1 MERDPPELGD
11 SVNNEGS
18 GSATPDG
25 EIDIPSVG
33 DHLRELIESERL
45 EAEEPADDDAER
57 AGYIKRIDMVNFMC
71 HDNLTIEFGPR
82 MNFITGKNGSG
93 KSTVLTALTTC
104 LGGKASSTNR
114 GSSVKSLIKEG
125 KSRALI
131 RATIANKGA
140 MAYDHNRFG
149 DVIQIERR
157 LDADSSGSYKIM
169 NSSGKVV
176 SSSKEELRKILSIF
190 SIFVDN
196 PFAILTQDTA
206 RSFLTESNAESK
218 YQHFKRAMTMD
229 KIENYREGLGES
241 LVQQKQKLAG
251 QKEIVNEMKAKAK
264 EVENKFNS
272 FKKLDSAEK
281 DLRYWNAI
289 LEWNKV
295 FETES
300 KVSAAESTIDE
311 IQKEIENIRRQCDD
325 HEGISAQKQTEI
337 DQVQV
342 EVNQVNDT
350 IAKLNEEINSIKD
363 GNRSN
368 METTKS
374 LKAEK
379 ANIVQSKEQSKRQ
392 IVELEREKAKLLD
405 TSGFEAARRQKHE
418 QLDRARSQL
427 EKLASES
434 ENDEQNKS
442 SLSHKE
448 QQLEER
454 LQSAQD
460 QQRKAEAR
468 VQQER
473 ARWKELQGSQTNA
486 WSTYAEGGRDAD
498 FKGFMAHF
506 EKTNFQDSPIG
517 PIGRYVTLKDPAW
530 SSVLEQTL
538 KRATSTFIA
547 FCQEDRDRLRS
558 LLRQHRLRN
567 PVLLRSRELFSFEQG
582 LPSREFTTVL
592 DVLDI
597 SNEYVKRALID
608 ANRIEQT
615 ILIAERSK
623 GADVMKKHPENVRT
637 CIARDQKGGGY
648 NIGSTT
654 VGVQKTAPIQPFRLL
669 PRMSS
674 DNSAVLRQV
683 EEEVKRLQSEAKTA
697 LERTSSLGRELR
709 ETQQQLRKLNNT
721 THHRQSETQRLER
734 RIAEL
739 TEELEDSQ
747 DPGDDQIN
755 DINARIEK
763 CKDDLASYEKQL
775 EDNLAELIECEE
787 KKRQV
792 DNEISVV
799 WSKVKEKEDAI
810 KELQKQET
818 AIRREKQQID
828 KNKDNSITI
837 IAGHD
842 KKIEKNRQE
851 IARLQQQVKVQMERA
866 QAFSEDRV
874 EFPSG
879 LSVEN
884 IRDKIRKITSLRDQ
898 IQERYGDTT
907 LSQVYEEYLQVQT
920 ECMELKKEYKRLYSL
935 YKALERG
942 MKSRTPAYKTVLGSA
957 IGVVKASFSANLNQ
971 RGFSGSLLIDPN
983 TEALSLQVAPGSD
996 KSKEQDTS
1004 TLSGGEKSFSQIAL
1018 LAAMWMNIG
1027 SRLLALDEFDVFM
1040 DKVNRRISLNMVID
1054 VLRNLTSTQS
1064 IFITPQELE
1073 TSDIDFDAPDIN
1085 LFRMSDPERRVAG

>member
-1 MERDPPELGD
+1 MDTEA
-11 SVNNEGS
+11 

-25 EIDIPSVG
+25 EIDLPSVG
-33 DHLRELIESERL
+33 DHLRELIESEML
-45 EAEEPADDDAER
+45 GAQEPGEDDAER
-57 AGYIKRIDMVNFMC
+57 AGYIKKIDMVNFMC

-93 KSTVLTALTTC
+93 KSTILTALTTC

-131 RATIANKGA
+131 RVTIANKGSNS
-140 MAYDHNRFG
+140 YDHNRFG
-149 DVIQIERR
+149 DIIQVERR
-157 LDADSSGSYKIM
+157 LDAEASGSYKIM
-169 NSSGKVV
+169 NSGGKVV

-229 KIENYREGLGES
+229 KIENYKEGLSES
-241 LVQQKQKLAG
+241 LLQQKQKLAS
-251 QKEIVNEMKAKAK
+251 QKEIVNEIKAKAK
-264 EVENKFNS
+264 DVEAKFQN
-272 FKKLDSAEK
+272 FKKLDSADE

-295 FETES
+295 SETER
-300 KVSAAESTIDE
+300 KITHAESSIEKIQNDVEE
-311 IQKEIENIRRQCDD
+311 IKSQCEN
-325 HEGISAQKQTEI
+325 HEGISAQKQAEL
-337 DQVQV
+337 DQVHT
-342 EVNQVNDT
+342 EMNQVNDT
-350 IAKLNEEINSIKD
+350 ITKLQEEIKSIKE

-368 METTKS
+368 IETMRS
-374 LKAEK
+374 LKEEK
-379 ANIVQSKEQSKRQ
+379 AKIVDSKEQSKRQ
-392 IVELEREKAKLLD
+392 VVALEQEKAKLLD
-405 TSGFEAARRQKHE
+405 TSGFAAARRQKHE
-418 QLDRARSQL
+418 QLDRVKSQL

-434 ENDEQNKS
+434 ENDEQTKS
-442 SLSHKE
+442 STGHKVQE
-448 QQLEER
+448 LEEN

-460 QQRKAEAR
+460 KQRKAEAS

-473 ARWKELQGSQTNA
+473 ARLKELRESQTNS

-506 EKTNFQDSPIG
+506 EKTNFKDSPIG
-517 PIGRYVTLKDPAW
+517 PIGRYVTLKDRDW

-547 FCQEDRDRLRS
+547 FCQEDRDKLRS

-567 PVLLRSRELFSFEQG
+567 PVLLRSRDLFSFEHG
-582 LPSREFTTVL
+582 LPSKEFTTVL

-623 GADVMKKHPENVRT
+623 AAAVMKEHPDNVRT

-654 VGVQKTAPIQPFRLL
+654 VGVQKSAPIQPFRLL

-683 EEEVKRLQSEAKTA
+683 EEDVQRLHSESKNA
-697 LERTSSLGRELR
+697 LERTSSLKRQLTEA
-709 ETQQQLRKLNNT
+709 QQQLRKLEST
-721 THHRQSETQRLER
+721 MYHRRSEKQRLER
-734 RIAEL
+734 KISEF
-739 TEELEDSQ
+739 TDELEENQ
-747 DPGDDQIN
+747 DPGDEQIN
-755 DINARIEK
+755 DIDVRIEK
-763 CKDDLASYEKQL
+763 CKDDLTSYEKQL
-775 EDNLAELIECEE
+775 EDNIAELIECEE
-787 KKRQV
+787 RHRQV
-792 DNEISVV
+792 NNEISVV
-799 WSKVKEKEDAI
+799 SSKVREKEDA
-810 KELQKQET
+810 KTKLKQ
-818 AIRREKQQID
+818 REKAIEHEKSKIDSNKDHSISRIADHHKDID
-828 KNKDNSITI
+828 KWKQK
-837 IAGHD
+837 IAH
-842 KKIEKNRQE
+842 
-851 IARLQQQVKVQMERA
+851 LQQTAKVQIERA
-866 QAFSEDRV
+866 QAFSADRV
-874 EFPSG
+874 ELPSE
-879 LSVEN
+879 LDVEKVLE
-884 IRDKIRKITSLRDQ
+884 KIQKITTWRDVV
-898 IQERYGDTT
+898 QEKYGPNTT
-907 LSQVYEEYLQVQT
+907 MSQVYEEYWQIQT
-920 ECMELKKEYKRLYSL
+920 EHMELRKEYKRLY
-935 YKALERG
+935 G
-942 MKSRTPAYKTVLGSA
+942 MYRTLDKGMGSRRNSYVTVLEEA
-957 IGVVKASFSANLNQ
+957 KNVVKTSFTDNLRQ
-971 RGFSGSLLIDPN
+971 RGFSGTLLIDGA
-983 TEALSLQVAPGSD
+983 TEALKLRVAPGSD
-996 KSKEQDTS
+996 RTKEQDTS

-1085 LFRMSDPERRVAG
+1085 LFRMSDPERRATS